1 MTRPAALLLDYGGV
15 LTPSVGRMFR
25 DFERLHELPKG
36 TIFRAV
42 GAAYGDGGADSA
54 IARLERGELARE
66 DFERELA
73 ASLAAEGHDVPAE
86 GLIDRLHGRM
96 RPRGRLWGAVRL
108 ARDAG
113 IRTGLLSNSWG
124 VGGYPTDLFDRYFD
138 DVVISAAVGLRKP
151 DEAIWRLA
159 CERLQV
165 EPAEC
170 VFVDDLQR
178 NLDVAAG
185 LGMATVLSD
194 TDVDGVLK
202 RLSDALGVDVTG
214 AEDLPA

>member
-25 DFERLHELPKG
+25 DFEQSHELPKG

-42 GAAYGDGGADSA
+42 GAAYGDGGSDSA

-73 ASLAAEGHDVPAE
+73 ATLAAEGHDVPAE
-86 GLIDRLHGRM
+86 GLVHRLHGRM
-96 RPRGRLWGAVRL
+96 RPQGRLWGAVRL
-108 ARDAG
+108 AREAG

-124 VGGYPTDLFDRYFD
+124 VDGYPTDLFDRYFD

-151 DEAIWRLA
+151 DEAIWHLA
-159 CERLQV
+159 CERLEV
-165 EPAEC
+165 DPAEC

-178 NLDVAAG
+178 NLDIAAG
-185 LGMATVLSD
+185 LGMRTVLSD
-194 TDVDGVLK
+194 ADVDGVLQ

-214 AEDLPA
+214 AEDLSA